1 MSALKDA
8 KVLVVEEIS
17 NNLKES
23 QALYVINYATLDVVS
38 FQEIRKELAPNNALL
53 KVYKN
58 RLVKQALKNTEYANI
73 NEVLKYKGEAVY
85 IKKDDLKLER
95 GEVLDEDLIGMKVFM
110 NGEEKG
116 KVSKV
121 LREKQDR
128 LVVVNDR
135 GKYYIP
141 YVKGVV
147 KEINLKEGIILEDIS
162 GLFD

>member
-1 MSALKDA
+1 MEYIYLGKIVNTHGI
-8 KVLVVEEIS
+8 KGEVRIIS
-17 NNLKES
+17 NFRYKSRVFVKGFTIYIGKKKDKE
-23 QALYVINYATLDVVS
+23 VIDSYRVHKNYDMIVM
-38 FQEIRKELAPNNALL
+38 K
-53 KVYKN
+53 
-58 RLVKQALKNTEYANI
+58 EYANI

>member
-1 MSALKDA
+1 MEYIYLGKIVNTHGIKGEVRIISDFRYKSRVFVNGFTIYIGKKKD
-8 KVLVVEEIS
+8 
-17 NNLKES
+17 KE
-23 QALYVINYATLDVVS
+23 VIDSYRVHKNYDMIVM
-38 FQEIRKELAPNNALL
+38 K
-53 KVYKN
+53 
-58 RLVKQALKNTEYANI
+58 EYANI

-95 GEVLDEDLIGMKVFM
+95 GEVLDEDLIGMKVLM

>member
-1 MSALKDA
+1 MEYIYLGKIVNTHGIKGEVRIISDFRYKSRVFVKGFAIYIGKKKD
-8 KVLVVEEIS
+8 
-17 NNLKES
+17 KE
-23 QALYVINYATLDVVS
+23 VIEHYRVHKNYDMIVMRGYT
-38 FQEIRKELAPNNALL
+38 
-53 KVYKN
+53 
-58 RLVKQALKNTEYANI
+58 NI
-73 NEVLKYKGEAVY
+73 NEVLQYKGEAVY
-85 IKKDDLKLER
+85 IKKDDLRLER
-95 GEVLDEDLIGMKVFM
+95 GEVLDEDLVGMKVFM

-128 LVVVNDR
+128 LVVINDR

-147 KEINLKEGIILEDIS
+147 KEINLKEGILLEDIS

>member
-1 MSALKDA
+1 MEYIYLGKIVNTHGIKGEVRIISDFRYKSRVFVKGFTIYIGKKKD
-8 KVLVVEEIS
+8 
-17 NNLKES
+17 KE
-23 QALYVINYATLDVVS
+23 VIDSYRVHKNYDMIVM
-38 FQEIRKELAPNNALL
+38 K
-53 KVYKN
+53 
-58 RLVKQALKNTEYANI
+58 EYANI

-95 GEVLDEDLIGMKVFM
+95 GEVLDEDLIGMKVLM

>member
-1 MSALKDA
+1 MI
-8 KVLVVEEIS
+8 VM
-17 NNLKES
+17 
-23 QALYVINYATLDVVS
+23 
-38 FQEIRKELAPNNALL
+38 RG
-53 KVYKN
+53 
-58 RLVKQALKNTEYANI
+58 YANI

-95 GEVLDEDLIGMKVFM
+95 GEVLDEDLIGMKVLM

>member
-1 MSALKDA
+1 MEYIYLGKIVNTHGI
-8 KVLVVEEIS
+8 KGEVRIIS
-17 NNLKES
+17 NFRYKSRVFVKGFTIYIGKKKDKE
-23 QALYVINYATLDVVS
+23 VIDSYRVHKNYDMIVM
-38 FQEIRKELAPNNALL
+38 K
-53 KVYKN
+53 
-58 RLVKQALKNTEYANI
+58 EYANI

-95 GEVLDEDLIGMKVFM
+95 GEVLDEDLIGMKVLM

>member
-1 MSALKDA
+1 MEYIYLGKIVNTHGI
-8 KVLVVEEIS
+8 KGEVRIIS
-17 NNLKES
+17 NFRYKSRVFVKGFTIYIGKKKDKE
-23 QALYVINYATLDVVS
+23 VIDSYRVHKNYDMIVM
-38 FQEIRKELAPNNALL
+38 KG
-53 KVYKN
+53 
-58 RLVKQALKNTEYANI
+58 YANI

-95 GEVLDEDLIGMKVFM
+95 GEVLDEDLIGMKVLM

-116 KVSKV
+116 KVFKV

-147 KEINLKEGIILEDIS
+147 KEINLKEGSILEDIS